1 MKFIFP
7 CVIETKSIHANN
19 FNYCTNDYLQ
29 TELPALFS
37 FICGIIPLWII
48 RLLTYLGTKRKILL
62 LPREHFSNDTDIF
75 EYFIFKD
82 SCVISTAY

>member
-7 CVIETKSIHANN
+7 CVIETKSIHTNN

-37 FICGIIPLWII
+37 FICGII
-48 RLLTYLGTKRKILL
+48 RLHIEAPKEKFFLC
-62 LPREHFSNDTDIF
+62 PENIF
-75 EYFIFKD
+75 QMIQIFLYISSYKD